1 MTTMT
6 RRKNLTLLQVDH
18 VATKREKVV
27 LVSLIQ
33 VLPFQTLFATHLGT
47 ELLAT
52 TSNKFQRYSSA
63 EGSSEDDGDYLQ
75 NKKHKSKKR
84 KPARTVKDF
93 ELPRFSS
100 RNGKALP
107 NYDENAMFTDLSD
120 EDEEEGYEM
129 GAVYEDPG
137 SSPSLLSFL
146 DPFADRGSNG
156 T

>member
-1 MTTMT
+1 MTMMT

-27 LVSLIQ
+27 LVSFHPGSSRLCSQ
-33 VLPFQTLFATHLGT
+33 LNLGI

-52 TSNKFQRYSSA
+52 TTNKFQRYSSA

-137 SSPSLLSFL
+137 SSHSLVSFL
-146 DPFADRGSNG
+146 IAFTD
-156 T
+156 